1 MITVSLLII
10 LSYIFLREC
19 FSPNKFWTGQK
30 FESKLSVINPKYFYG
45 FLWIAWKAIYGFE
58 KEW

>member
-1 MITVSLLII
+1 M
-10 LSYIFLREC
+10 

-30 FESKLSVINPKYFYG
+30 FESRLSVINPKYFYG